1 MQIRL
6 SIVVFVAALLP
17 AQQLPEGPGR
27 AETEKLCKQC
37 HELARSIS
45 LRQDRTGWTTTLVKM
60 TAFGMK
66 ATDQETA
73 AVLDYLAKHYPAD
86 DLPPIHI
93 NKAKAIELESAL
105 SLRRSQAKAFIEYR
119 DKNGGFHSIDDLKK
133 APGIDPTVVEEKK
146 QRIVF

>member
-1 MQIRL
+1 MKL
-6 SIVVFVAALLP
+6 ALFLTAAAILP

-27 AETEKLCKQC
+27 DETEKLCKQC
-37 HELARSIS
+37 HEMARSIS
-45 LRQDRTGWTTTLVKM
+45 LRQDRTGWTATLVKM
-60 TAFGMK
+60 SAFGMK

-73 AVLDYLAKHYPAD
+73 AVLDYLAQHYPAD

-105 SLRRSQAKAFIEYR
+105 RLKRSQAKAFIEYR
-119 DKNGGFHSIDDLKK
+119 DKNGGFKSIEDVKK
-133 APGIDPTVVEEKK
+133 APGIDPAVIEEKK